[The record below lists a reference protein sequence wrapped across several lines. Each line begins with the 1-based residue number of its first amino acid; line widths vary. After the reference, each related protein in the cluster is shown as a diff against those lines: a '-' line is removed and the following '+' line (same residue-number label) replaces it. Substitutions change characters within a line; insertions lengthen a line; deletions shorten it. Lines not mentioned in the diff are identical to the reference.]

1 MEERGRVEG
10 ELALALAEG
19 KGEVV
24 DAMVAPWRRVMC
36 VFFFVFFFVF
46 LMLRVVEEW
55 LTGAEIFRG

>member
-19 KGEVV
+19 KGEVA

-36 VFFFVFFFVF
+36 VFFFVFFDAQ
-46 LMLRVVEEW
+46 
-55 LTGAEIFRG
+55 GG